1 MTSLADNREQH
12 IQRFHQQ
19 LESWQQEMNR
29 MRSLTFSANSY
40 LQGEMNKRVAQLDKG
55 LGQLTQKLV
64 EVAETG
70 DKRVYTALE
79 SLESAWGS
87 LKSTIGDVS
96 QRLRSKGEAAGEQL
110 REGAEEAQDT
120 LRHKVDQGMN
130 QARQAANRGRQAA
143 RDTLQQGRDTARD
156 IAEQGRE
163 ALREGREVLR
173 DTAEDVARAAQSA
186 TGGRRGGGSTG
197 QADENVA
204 SRTSN
209 PPQQH

>member
-79 SLESAWGS
+79 TLESAWGS